1 MKIQLLYWFCDMISG
16 SGNHGIVR
24 ELGSIGL

>member
-16 SGNHGIVR
+16 SGNHGMVR
-24 ELGSIGL
+24 KLGSIGL